1 MKKPEISFL
10 FYFHNAADY
19 AEAMLVP
26 FLELTTLRAE
36 LAIINDGST
45 DSTDETISSVLDHY
59 ENENTFYFINDRKKG
74 AGQSLNEVLSQ
85 INAPCFAI
93 IDKVCVVNEARIS
106 TSVLA
111 MHDSG
116 NPVNLFGNNAHITRQ
131 SVLESLDVLKAPA
144 SFNFLFNLDYI
155 PSGKCFINP
164 FISSAHAADLYLRIQ
179 QSDSLDHAQT
189 SLLPSDDQLEIQVS
203 QKDCKVILFHSDE
216 ALPNEVKIE
225 LPAKKPEA
233 ISVKDI
239 EKLWERVCYLRQE
252 GHYAEALDLSNEI
265 MKEDPNHIEAED
277 TKIFLL
283 ERLNRYVEASELK
296 FLRKRKKNHIPAT
309 DASKKEDI
317 LVARPVNTEPEPEPE
332 QTFGSISEEIVHQE
346 KENFRTSIVIPV
358 TGLGLPFIEPCLISV
373 YEHCNPENTELIV
386 VDNACLDDTYSY
398 LNQLR
403 NQNFFN
409 IKIIKNLRNAGYAR
423 SVNQGVEKA
432 RGELICVMHA
442 DIILESD
449 APGLLSDILEQQPS
463 VGLLGTLTDHTMNPE
478 QAKTPGDNPLSFI
491 PALYIDSF
499 CMAFRKYDFTPFD
512 TNYKQAWFEDV
523 DFCWQFKQRN
533 QETFIAD
540 GIQVRHYL
548 GAFTE
553 SMGIGFD
560 SVLYQDNL
568 SHFNSKWE
576 TPAPNINADDNTDE
590 IEELI
595 MWGHAVNIY
604 HPHEN
609 VINRAAE
616 TLTSE
621 TKTSILN
628 TDFDQHELT
637 GLVRLLMAV
646 EQRDL
651 LRQLEEKLIA
661 PIDSALRCELI
672 HFYYTKNVYSRC
684 LKYLDLNKGEAS
696 LTDKLYKLRIAW
708 SEKKLDEVGEMLT
721 SLMEEA
727 PGHPEVYKIAG
738 DYHSLEN
745 RKEEAEEFYTLAD
758 QLDPF
763 RFPWPEPVKS
773 ESGGFKQAKQPS

>member
-10 FYFHNAADY
+10 FYFHNAAEY

-26 FLELTTLRAE
+26 FLELSSLRAE

-45 DSTDETISSVLDHY
+45 DSTDETISSVLDHF

-74 AGQSLNEVLSQ
+74 AGQSLNEVLAQ

-93 IDKVCVVNEARIS
+93 IDKVCVVNESRIAAS
-106 TSVLA
+106 ILA
-111 MHDSG
+111 MQDSG
-116 NPVNLFGNNAHITRQ
+116 NPVSLFGKNAGITRH
-131 SVLESLDVLKAPA
+131 SVLESLDVLRAPA
-144 SFNFLFNLDYI
+144 SFNFLFNHDYI
-155 PSGKCFINP
+155 PSEKCFINP
-164 FISSAHAADLYLRIQ
+164 FISSAHAVDLYLRI
-179 QSDSLDHAQT
+179 DETNSLGHNQT
-189 SLLPSDDQLEIQVS
+189 SLLPSDDQLEIGVS
-203 QKDCKVILFHSDE
+203 QNDCKVILFHSGE
-216 ALPNEVKIE
+216 ALSKEAEKKI
-225 LPAKKPEA
+225 PAEKPEPK
-233 ISVKDI
+233 SSKDI
-239 EKLWERVCYLRQE
+239 NKIWERVSYLKKE

-265 MKEDPNHIEAED
+265 LKEDPDHIEAED

-296 FLRKRKKNHIPAT
+296 FLRKRKKNHIPVT
-309 DASKKEDI
+309 DTSKKEDI

-332 QTFGSISEEIVHQE
+332 KTYESISEETVHQK
-346 KENFRTSIVIPV
+346 KENFKTSIIIPV

-373 YEHCNPENTELIV
+373 NEHCIPENTELIV
-386 VDNACLDDTYSY
+386 IDNACLDDTYSY

-403 NQNFFN
+403 DQNFFN
-409 IKIIKNLRNAGYAR
+409 IRIIKNLRNAGFAR

-432 RGELICVMHA
+432 RGEFIYVMHA
-442 DIILESD
+442 DVILESD
-449 APGLLSDILEQQPS
+449 APGLLSDILEQQPI
-463 VGLLGTLTDHTMNPE
+463 VGLIGTLTDHTMNPE
-478 QAKTPGDNPLSFI
+478 QAKTAGDNPLSI
-491 PALYIDSF
+491 VPALYIDSF
-499 CMAFRKYDFTPFD
+499 CMAFRKSDFTPFD
-512 TNYKQAWFEDV
+512 TSYKQAWFEDV
-523 DFCWQFKQRN
+523 DFCWQFKQN
-533 QETFIAD
+533 NLETYIAD

-560 SVLYQDNL
+560 SVLYQENL
-568 SHFNSKWE
+568 SRFNRKWE
-576 TPAPNINADDNTDE
+576 TPAPDIHADDNTDD

-609 VINRAAE
+609 VIARAAAM
-616 TLTSE
+616 LTSE

-637 GLVRLLMAV
+637 GLVRLFMAV

-651 LRQLEEKLIA
+651 LRQLEEKLNP
-661 PIDSALRCELI
+661 PIESALRSELI

-684 LKYLDLNKGEAS
+684 LKYLDLHKGEAS
-696 LTDKLYKLRIAW
+696 LTDKVYKLRIAW
-708 SEKKLDEVGEMLT
+708 SEKKLDEVGQMLT
-721 SLMEEA
+721 NLMEEA

-745 RKEEAEEFYTLAD
+745 RKDEAEEFYTLAD

-773 ESGGFKQAKQPS
+773 ESGGFKQTE